1 MVSASNKTPSD
12 SGLVVL
18 TPLIQSAEHN
28 VVRISR
34 MSDLEKVHVL
44 HIAGGEHTGIIIN
57 KLSDEEPSAK
67 CDVALSF
74 SVWVSDGVN
83 RKQENRQLRFRFFD
97 DVELIQKHTL
107 AQQFFKDLVNSFLKD
122 YVTFLKR
129 ILKLMQCGYLPLR
142 EIEVDM
148 QFAKDD
154 EAIQMPDIKEYD
166 SGSEVESVTA
176 AHVQDVLEHAYPNG
190 LSVELIAEALRCTV
204 EEVEEFLHELE
215 VLGVVQ
221 KLQNEWIRVD
231 AIKVDESKF
240 ASGALTRDRHSP
252 TVAIITCLFVEK
264 QCIDAIIDDSTT
276 VHRYRSG
283 GDSNVY
289 TLGCIGKHRVV
300 ATKLAAIGDTREAT
314 TSAGSITTRLLGNF
328 QNVEHVFIVGVGGG
342 VAHYTDAARHIRL
355 GDVVVSASDPDA
367 YVFAH
372 SYTLDRETDNIN
384 GFVVRRWNPSDNV
397 IAKIAKQMKDDMICE
412 WNNLTKMTV
421 SHLNESNADVD
432 FSRPP
437 PEKDLLT
444 LPVGGG
450 NVVVIPHPNQE
461 RTDSVVHVGPVG
473 GMVSYKKPISNEE
486 GEDPRDAA
494 SQLRDR
500 FAAEFGLRAV
510 DAGFDS
516 VIAPIRSSMSVQ
528 SVVWSLIRS
537 RYRTKRFL
545 STFISFIGEDQRDAA
560 SQLRD
565 RFAAEFGLRA
575 VDAGF
580 DSVIAAVNGSRI
592 DSWTLIRGIADY
604 QHGQSRGARTW
615 QAYAAVRAA
624 ALTKALILRL
634 PVDSSTGVT
643 RRDQPNIVMSI
654 NLTSNFFRLL
664 LHFRRQDLVN
674 FGDEHER
681 LYAEAKRTS
690 DHSAVTSHY
699 YSVMSA
705 VIDDYF
711 NGSFHF
717 VPPHHDRQTLEEAL
731 VALHRNVAKCLKL
744 EKGRKCVDIGCGIG
758 TVMKDLASTEADLT
772 GVTIAAN
779 EAFSGNAQFV
789 ENGIENCRIIEGD
802 CHHMPFEESTFDSAY
817 AIYALKYFLDL
828 SPVMNEISRV
838 LKPGGLLLVYDL
850 IKTRKY
856 DPNSLEH
863 RKIIEGI
870 EYACGMPSLHTR

>member
-1 MVSASNKTPSD
+1 ESNGASNFSRAMVSASNKTPSD

-18 TPLIQSAEHN
+18 TPLVQSTEHN

-44 HIAGGEHTGIIIN
+44 HIAGGEHAGIIIN
-57 KLSDEEPSAK
+57 KLSDDKPSAK

-74 SVWVSDGVN
+74 SVWVSDGVS

-107 AQQFFKDLVNSFLKD
+107 AQQFFKDLVNAFLKD

-129 ILKLMQCGYLPLR
+129 ILKLMQGGYLPVR
-142 EIEVDM
+142 EVEVDM

-190 LSVELIAEALRCTV
+190 LSMELIAEALRCTV
-204 EEVEEFLHELE
+204 EEVEEFLRELE

-221 KLQNEWIRVD
+221 KLQDEWIRVD
-231 AIKVDESKF
+231 TVKVDELKF
-240 ASGALTRDRHSP
+240 ASGTLTRDRHSP

-342 VAHYTDAARHIRL
+342 VAHYTDAVRHIRL

-384 GFVVRRWNPSDNV
+384 GFVVRRWNPSDN
-397 IAKIAKQMKDDMICE
+397 IITKIAKQMKDDMICE
-412 WNNLTKMTV
+412 WNDFTKTTI

-437 PEKDLLT
+437 PEKDVLT

-473 GMVSYKKPISNEE
+473 GMVSHKKPTSNEE
-486 GEDPRDAA
+486 GEDP
-494 SQLRDR
+494 
-500 FAAEFGLRAV
+500 
-510 DAGFDS
+510 
-516 VIAPIRSSMSVQ
+516 
-528 SVVWSLIRS
+528 
-537 RYRTKRFL
+537 
-545 STFISFIGEDQRDAA
+545 RDAA

-634 PVDSSTGVT
+634 PVDSSY
-643 RRDQPNIVMSI
+643 
-654 NLTSNFFRLL
+654 
-664 LHFRRQDLVN
+664 
-674 FGDEHER
+674 GDE
-681 LYAEAKRTS
+681 
-690 DHSAVTSHY
+690 
-699 YSVMSA
+699 
-705 VIDDYF
+705 
-711 NGSFHF
+711 
-717 VPPHHDRQTLEEAL
+717 
-731 VALHRNVAKCLKL
+731 
-744 EKGRKCVDIGCGIG
+744 
-758 TVMKDLASTEADLT
+758 
-772 GVTIAAN
+772 
-779 EAFSGNAQFV
+779 
-789 ENGIENCRIIEGD
+789 
-802 CHHMPFEESTFDSAY
+802 
-817 AIYALKYFLDL
+817 
-828 SPVMNEISRV
+828 
-838 LKPGGLLLVYDL
+838 
-850 IKTRKY
+850 
-856 DPNSLEH
+856 
-863 RKIIEGI
+863 
-870 EYACGMPSLHTR
+870 